1 MFTARI
7 HERTSMST
15 RNSKASSLETFLTH
29 QEFRARFDAEKMRV
43 ARRYC
48 TLFRFWENC
57 RVKQCRRQR
66 ACEGEPIRC
75 LSSCIAR
82 VPRDRQFAARQLF
95 LQATPRNIA
104 APERAAREL
113 MPNTFADPS
122 WGAIKREDIPP
133 GWRRSGR

>member
-1 MFTARI
+1 
-7 HERTSMST
+7 MST

-66 ACEGEPIRC
+66 ASEGEPIRC

-104 APERAAREL
+104 APDRAAREL

-122 WGAIKREDIPP
+122 WGAIKPQDIPP